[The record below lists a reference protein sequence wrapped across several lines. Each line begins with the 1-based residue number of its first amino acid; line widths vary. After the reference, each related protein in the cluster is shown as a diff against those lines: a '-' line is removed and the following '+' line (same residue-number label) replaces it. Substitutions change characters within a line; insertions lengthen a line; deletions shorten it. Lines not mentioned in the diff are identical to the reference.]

1 LAAPPAPH
9 DVDEMETKMAM
20 PVCCPIR
27 TDNVRVEVKECGD
40 GSSELGGNI
49 DLSKLSQ
56 LWGEVS
62 FILKVLPTSARNLA
76 ECEKQSE
83 RGAAFL
89 SMLFDAARR
98 LNMRKGALS
107 RAILPFDDQTSL
119 ADQVS
124 PFVYMTILILPY
136 LLTHPANVF
145 KSNLGNRRTRS
156 LEAQDLLTRGAVT
169 ESTLDEMTREAVSLR

>member
-1 LAAPPAPH
+1 MGGGLIYFESAPDIGAQLGR
-9 DVDEMETKMAM
+9 VRET
-20 PVCCPIR
+20 VR
-27 TDNVRVEVKECGD
+27 TRSG
-40 GSSELGGNI
+40 L
-49 DLSKLSQ
+49 
-56 LWGEVS
+56 
-62 FILKVLPTSARNLA
+62 
-76 ECEKQSE
+76 
-83 RGAAFL
+83 L